1 MKWEMLVNKKILK
14 KLFFSKDMKL
24 KKIKEFEFNRQWGK
38 YIQKVLIDNEEYYL
52 VAGPFRVYDKNFHL
66 LFEKQVHTGDDYLIG
81 QKNNNEIFIKEHYNN
96 IPYITKLIF
105 YRNRTPNPYVIIIL
119 LIEIMLLLSYLLLKQ
134 YLKIPLQSATSSYFI
149 VYSLLGKLYFWKLI
163 GRMKEMK
170 GIDKPH
176 KKMYAD
182 DDFAV
187 KFVDEYSDEKEPF
200 QKGNF
205 FLFRYKVF
213 EIKKSDEFPIIQT
226 ISHDLKSKSLLA
238 KLTIEKYIEK
248 LEQKAKNLVDET
260 LTIISEISEIAKKLS
275 IFAQINKLKKKKVE
289 IKSFLEPIID
299 QYINHPFYDKIELD
313 FQDKIQQDDIYISID
328 EIHFKSAF
336 ENLLD
341 NALQATDENGYIKIK
356 IIQEKD
362 NDVIEMRNQLSDPDI
377 DIERFLEQGYST
389 KQSGSG
395 LGVPI
400 ARTIIEK
407 HGGTLELSKT
417 EKEFVVK
424 IILPTK

>member
-1 MKWEMLVNKKILK
+1 
-14 KLFFSKDMKL
+14 
-24 KKIKEFEFNRQWGK
+24 
-38 YIQKVLIDNEEYYL
+38 
-52 VAGPFRVYDKNFHL
+52 
-66 LFEKQVHTGDDYLIG
+66 
-81 QKNNNEIFIKEHYNN
+81 
-96 IPYITKLIF
+96 
-105 YRNRTPNPYVIIIL
+105 
-119 LIEIMLLLSYLLLKQ
+119 
-134 YLKIPLQSATSSYFI
+134 
-149 VYSLLGKLYFWKLI
+149 
-163 GRMKEMK
+163 MK